1 VTMNTRILAP
11 LVPAG
16 LALALLLTA
25 CAPAGDP
32 TPKGP
37 DMTPEQVKAQI
48 MDLYQASA
56 AATAPDGWDVN
67 GSWSACPDDAS
78 GPRVR
83 WNLLA
88 SRTAPLP
95 AAPADLIVQA
105 QKAWQ
110 ERGHDVT
117 VERDTNLTPP
127 RWILS
132 DPPYLTGTHS
142 DGSYYALDIGDG
154 VAYFEAYS
162 GCVPGDIFQLVP
174 STPSP
179 TP

>member
-1 VTMNTRILAP
+1 MNTRILAP

-56 AATAPDGWDVN
+56 AATAPDGWDVD
-67 GSWSACPDDAS
+67 GSWLACSDDSS
-78 GPRVR
+78 GGRVK
-83 WNLLA
+83 WSMAA
-88 SRTAPLP
+88 SRTAPLSG
-95 AAPADLIVQA
+95 APADLIVQA
-105 QKAWQ
+105 QRAWQ

-142 DGSYYALDIGDG
+142 DGSYYTLDVSESAI
-154 VAYFEAYS
+154 YFRAKS

>member
-1 VTMNTRILAP
+1 MNTRI

-16 LALALLLTA
+16 LALALFLTA
-25 CAPAGDP
+25 CAPAGNP

-37 DMTPEQVKAQI
+37 DMTPEEVKAQI

-56 AATAPDGWDVN
+56 AALAPDGWDVN
-67 GSWSACPDDAS
+67 GSWLDCSPSSSDS
-78 GPRVR
+78 RVL
-83 WNLLA
+83 WTVVA

-95 AAPADLIVQA
+95 GAPADLIVQA

-110 ERGHDVT
+110 EQGHDVK

-142 DGSYYALDIGDG
+142 DGSYYALDVSESAI
-154 VAYFEAYS
+154 YFRATS

-174 STPSP
+174 STPTPSP
-179 TP
+179 